1 MKLVTELIHD
11 IPAWAIGPASVLAFV
26 VPAMIGLWLAHRG
39 IYPRLRLGETLI
51 DNGVIGWFF
60 AGVLTI
66 YGITLGLIAITTWEN
81 SSRVS
86 GIASQEAATIAVLYR
101 DSGVYPPPLRD
112 QLQTTLRDYTRFV
125 IEKAWPAQQRGE
137 ILNDGSRLLDNF
149 RNQLFASE
157 AATESQRIL
166 QAEIFRTYNELVEL
180 RRERT
185 EAVNVGV
192 PGPIWAV
199 ILLGGALTIVVS
211 YCFQVQQF
219 RLHLFL
225 TASLAAM
232 IGLLVF
238 LIAALERPYRGAVSV
253 EPTAYQI
260 VLDQTMGAAMLPV
273 DDRETYR
280 KFAEPV
286 AVKALPTRRGRSQ
299 RLSFGSSGWCS

>member
-1 MKLVTELIHD
+1 MGELTALSICGETMRLVTELIHD

-260 VLDQTMGAAMLPV
+260 VLDQTMG
-273 DDRETYR
+273 
-280 KFAEPV
+280 
-286 AVKALPTRRGRSQ
+286 RGDAPGR
-299 RLSFGSSGWCS
+299 